1 MTKRQFINFIRNLDS
16 VIYVYGNLCG
26 TTANKNRKND
36 IIQKLNEIADQL
48 ELMIGDD
55 SGTFECSGNMFN
67 ILNKNVMTEED
78 ILRQFKELKE
88 SNEDKILIIS

>member
-36 IIQKLNEIADQL
+36 II
-48 ELMIGDD
+48 
-55 SGTFECSGNMFN
+55 
-67 ILNKNVMTEED
+67 
-78 ILRQFKELKE
+78 
-88 SNEDKILIIS
+88 